1 MASGKFVQP
10 ARMGERKDYLRN
22 SVRENVYG
30 ATIVHK
36 RARIQAKQ
44 CVLTRRQTICGHV
57 QGVRI
62 KTNLGVEKWRIVS
75 HVKSGTSVYPQVLM
89 LLESK
94 SGIRL
99 LACCERASILLVL
112 LPLFLIFLSIFIYY
126 IIYSL
131 TSPANVALLYALRTQ
146 TLISSNGPNSNPN
159 TSTGT
164 MVQH

>member
-1 MASGKFVQP
+1 MAPVKFAQP

-99 LACCERASILLVL
+99 LACCERASILLLVL
-112 LPLFLIFLSIFIYY
+112 LPLLFLILSILFIGILY
-126 IIYSL
+126 IIIFTTYFACKCCTSLRFTYS
-131 TSPANVALLYALRTQ
+131 N
-146 TLISSNGPNSNPN
+146 
-159 TSTGT
+159 
-164 MVQH
+164 

>member
-1 MASGKFVQP
+1 MAPVKFAQP

-112 LPLFLIFLSIFIYY
+112 LPPLFLIFLSILLIILY
-126 IIYSL
+126 IFTYFACKCC
-131 TSPANVALLYALRTQ
+131 TTLRFTY
-146 TLISSNGPNSNPN
+146 SNPDLFKWP
-159 TSTGT
+159 
-164 MVQH
+164 